1 MRLISN
7 LLFITLLFFMYSC
20 KGDNKNID
28 GWDLVWSDEF
38 NNEIIDLSNW
48 TFDIG
53 TGAPSF
59 KEYGISSPYFAPND
73 FPSDNFSVRWEG
85 QVKIDE
91 ISKYTFYTISDDGVR
106 LFIDGKNIINNLKA
120 QPAKENKGTITLQG
134 NKKYPIVIEYFE
146 DSGREAMIFGW
157 ESENFTKRLIS
168 SPNHETKNGEPGL
181 EGTYYRN
188 KKFKPSKNKQTMTR
202 IDKELNWVTGGG
214 WGNNEAQL
222 SLIHI

>member
-91 ISKYTFYTISDDGVR
+91 SSKYTFYTISDDGVR
-106 LFIDGKNIINNLKA
+106 LFIDGKNIINNWKA
-120 QPAKENKGTITLQG
+120 QPCLLYT
-134 NKKYPIVIEYFE
+134 
-146 DSGREAMIFGW
+146 
-157 ESENFTKRLIS
+157 
-168 SPNHETKNGEPGL
+168 SPSP
-181 EGTYYRN
+181 R
-188 KKFKPSKNKQTMTR
+188 
-202 IDKELNWVTGGG
+202 D
-214 WGNNEAQL
+214 
-222 SLIHI
+222 